1 MIPQR
6 LKDLYYGG
14 NIEIFR
20 IPLKQEQPIIGE

>member
-6 LKDLYYGG
+6 LKDLHYGG

-20 IPLKQEQPIIGE
+20 TPKQEQPIIGE